1 MNASLAYAGSI
12 LVGCLLVVWIM
23 DLLHLHV
30 RA

>member
-1 MNASLAYAGSI
+1 MNASLAYAASI
-12 LVGCLLVVWIM
+12 LVACIVIVWIM